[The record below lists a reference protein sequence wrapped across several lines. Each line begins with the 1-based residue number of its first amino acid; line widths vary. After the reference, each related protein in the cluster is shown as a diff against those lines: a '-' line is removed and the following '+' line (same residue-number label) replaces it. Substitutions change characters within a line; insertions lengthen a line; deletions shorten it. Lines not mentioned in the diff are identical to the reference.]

1 MSLNVKD
8 LSKKFDQFTAVDSL
22 SFTIQPGE
30 IVGFLGPNGA
40 GKSTTLKM
48 IAGFLSPDAGS
59 IFLSGLEV
67 KKDEV
72 AFKKKIG
79 YLPESNPLYEDLFVL
94 EYLNFLANVHAIP
107 SPSKRIEEVIAQ
119 TGLQSMQHKKIGF
132 LSKGFKQRVG
142 IAAAILHAPELILL
156 DEPTAGL
163 DPNQLIE
170 IRGLIQSLSKDAM
183 ILFSSHIL
191 QEVAAITDRV
201 LVLHQGKLVA
211 NQSIASLTQSS
222 QHNLLVQFQEDIT
235 VHLQPIQLKYKLLEQ
250 PDKHALVILAND
262 ALQLDQARQYI
273 MALALE
279 KGLHIERLQTQ
290 AASLEEIFKL
300 LTH

>member
-1 MSLNVKD
+1 MSFIVQAIT
-8 LSKKFDQFTAVDSL
+8 KKYDQFQAVESL

-48 IAGFLSPDAGS
+48 IAGFLSPDTGS
-59 IFLSGLEV
+59 IQLSGIDLQQN
-67 KKDEV
+67 EV
-72 AFKKKIG
+72 AYKKKIG
-79 YLPESNPLYEDLFVL
+79 YLPESNPLYDDLYVL
-94 EYLNFLANVHAIP
+94 EYLNFLAQVHSIP
-107 SPSKRIEEVIAQ
+107 FAEKRIQEVISQ
-119 TGLQSMQHKKIGF
+119 TGLQSMQQKKIGF
-132 LSKGFKQRVG
+132 LSKGYKQRVG
-142 IAAAILHAPELILL
+142 IAAAILHQPELILL
-156 DEPTAGL
+156 DEPTSGL

-170 IRGLIQSLSKDAM
+170 IRSLIQSLSASAM

-191 QEVAAITDRV
+191 QEVAAIADRV

-211 NQSIASLTQSS
+211 NQPMEELTQSS
-222 QHNLLVQFQEDIT
+222 QHNLLVQFQEDMT
-235 VHLQPIQLKYKLLEQ
+235 AYLPLIQLKYKLLEQ
-250 PDKHALVILAND
+250 QDKRALVIQAKD
-262 ALQLDQARQYI
+262 AVVLDQARQYM

-290 AASLEEIFKL
+290 EASLEEIFKL

>member
-1 MSLNVKD
+1 MSLNVQAI
-8 LSKKFDQFTAVDSL
+8 SKKFDQFQAVEPL

-48 IAGFLSPDAGS
+48 IAGCLSPDAGS
-59 IFLSGLEV
+59 IQLSGIDV
-67 KKDEV
+67 QKDEV
-72 AFKKKIG
+72 AYKKKMG
-79 YLPESNPLYEDLFVL
+79 YLPESNPLYEDLFVV

-107 SPSKRIEEVIAQ
+107 SPFKRIQEVIAQ

-142 IAAAILHAPELILL
+142 IAAAILHQPELILL

-170 IRGLIQSLSKDAM
+170 IRSLIQSLSKNAM

-222 QHNLLVQFQEDIT
+222 QHNLLVQFQEDMT
-235 VHLQPIQLKYKLLEQ
+235 SHLPAIQLKYNLIAQE
-250 PDKHALVILAND
+250 DKRALVIQAKDLVE
-262 ALQLDQARQYI
+262 LDQARQYI

-290 AASLEEIFKL
+290 SASLEEIFKL

>member
-1 MSLNVKD
+1 MSLNVQD
-8 LSKKFDQFTAVDSL
+8 LSKKFDQFTAVERL

-48 IAGFLSPDAGS
+48 IVGCLSPDAGA
-59 IFLSGLEV
+59 IQLSGIDLQ
-67 KKDEV
+67 KDEV
-72 AFKKKIG
+72 AYKKNIG
-79 YLPESNPLYEDLFVL
+79 YLPESNPLYEDLFVV
-94 EYLNFLANVHAIP
+94 EYLNFLASVHAIP
-107 SPSKRIEEVIAQ
+107 MPSKRIQEVIEQ
-119 TGLQSMQHKKIGF
+119 TGLQSMQHKKIGH

-142 IAAAILHAPELILL
+142 IAAAILHAPKLILL

-170 IRGLIQSLSKDAM
+170 IRALIQSLSADAM

-211 NQSIASLTQSS
+211 NQTIASLTQSS
-222 QHNLLVQFQEDIT
+222 QHNLSVQFQEDIT
-235 VHLQPIQLKYKLLEQ
+235 AHLEPIQLKYNLIAQ
-250 PDKHALVILAND
+250 QDKRTLVIQAKD
-262 ALQLDQARQYI
+262 AVDLDQARQFI
-273 MALALE
+273 MGLALE

-290 AASLEEIFKL
+290 SASLEEIFKL

>member
-1 MSLNVKD
+1 MSFIVD
-8 LSKKFDQFTAVDSL
+8 SISKKFDQFQAVEPL

-59 IFLSGLEV
+59 IQLSGVDLQ
-67 KKDEV
+67 KDAV
-72 AFKKKIG
+72 AYKKKIG
-79 YLPESNPLYEDLFVL
+79 YLPESNPLYDDLYVL
-94 EYLNFLANVHAIP
+94 EYLNFLAQVHDIP
-107 SPSKRIEEVIAQ
+107 FPEKSIREVIAQ
-119 TGLQSMQHKKIGF
+119 TGLETMQGKKIGF

-142 IAAAILHAPELILL
+142 IAAAILHQPELILL
-156 DEPTAGL
+156 DEPTSGL

-170 IRGLIQSLSKDAM
+170 IRGLIQSLSANAM

-211 NQSIASLTQSS
+211 NQSIEVLTKSS
-222 QHNLLVQFQEDIT
+222 RHNLLVQFQEDMTAYLPLIE
-235 VHLQPIQLKYKLLEQ
+235 LKYKLLEQ
-250 PDKHALVILAND
+250 QDKHALVIQTNGSE
-262 ALQLDQARQYI
+262 ALDEARQYL

-290 AASLEEIFKL
+290 EASLEEIFKL

>member
-1 MSLNVKD
+1 MSLNVKAI
-8 LSKKFDQFTAVDSL
+8 SKKFDQFQAVESL

-48 IAGFLSPDAGS
+48 IAGCLSPDSGS
-59 IFLSGLEV
+59 ILLSGLDV
-67 KKDEV
+67 QKDEV
-72 AFKKKIG
+72 AYKKKVG
-79 YLPESNPLYEDLFVL
+79 YLPESNPLYEDLFVV

-107 SPSKRIEEVIAQ
+107 SPSKRIQEVIEQ

-142 IAAAILHAPELILL
+142 IAAAILHKPELILL
-156 DEPTAGL
+156 DEPTSGL

-170 IRGLIQSLSKDAM
+170 IRGLIQSLSAHTM

-191 QEVAAITDRV
+191 QEVSAISDRV
-201 LVLHQGKLVA
+201 LVLHQGQLVA
-211 NQSIASLTQSS
+211 NQSIESLTQST
-222 QHNLLVQFQEDIT
+222 QHNLLVQFQEDMT
-235 VHLQPIQLKYKLLEQ
+235 AFVEVIQLKYNLITQE
-250 PDKHALVILAND
+250 DKRALVIQAKD
-262 ALQLDQARQYI
+262 AVELDRARQYL
-273 MALALE
+273 MGLALE

-290 AASLEEIFKL
+290 EASLEEIFKL